1 MKLEQISNWVSY
13 PEMDNSLQ
21 NKLIKSWLLE
31 DGPITKRI
39 KSREV
44 FELNLL
50 KDEIDDV
57 EDLEANFLGNSIGKI
72 KVREVILMGNN
83 SLLVIFGT
91 ETGNAEELAEDAANM
106 AKGFD
111 LEATVMDMEDIEP
124 DDISTSKRLI
134 VVCSTWGEG
143 EQPVN
148 AQDLYDAVEETEE
161 GSMEGVNFAVLALGD
176 TAFEMFCESGKEW
189 DKILE
194 EKGGNR
200 VNDRID
206 CDTDYDDYA
215 EEWLEATLGLMKEI
229 S

>member
-1 MKLEQISNWVSY
+1 MVYMS
-13 PEMDNSLQ
+13 DNSL
-21 NKLIKSWLLE
+21 LL
-31 DGPITKRI
+31 
-39 KSREV
+39 
-44 FELNLL
+44 
-50 KDEIDDV
+50 
-57 EDLEANFLGNSIGKI
+57 
-72 KVREVILMGNN
+72 
-83 SLLVIFGT
+83 IFGT

-106 AKGFD
+106 AKDFD

-148 AQDLYDAVEETEE
+148 AQDLYDSVEETEE

-176 TAFEMFCESGKEW
+176 TAFELFCESGKEW
-189 DKILE
+189 DTILE

>member
-1 MKLEQISNWVSY
+1 MS
-13 PEMDNSLQ
+13 DNSL
-21 NKLIKSWLLE
+21 LL
-31 DGPITKRI
+31 
-39 KSREV
+39 
-44 FELNLL
+44 
-50 KDEIDDV
+50 
-57 EDLEANFLGNSIGKI
+57 
-72 KVREVILMGNN
+72 
-83 SLLVIFGT
+83 IFGT

-148 AQDLYDAVEETEE
+148 AQDLYDAVTETEE

-176 TAFEMFCESGKEW
+176 TAFELFCESGKEW
-189 DKILE
+189 DTILE

>member
-1 MKLEQISNWVSY
+1 MS
-13 PEMDNSLQ
+13 DNSL
-21 NKLIKSWLLE
+21 LL
-31 DGPITKRI
+31 
-39 KSREV
+39 
-44 FELNLL
+44 
-50 KDEIDDV
+50 
-57 EDLEANFLGNSIGKI
+57 
-72 KVREVILMGNN
+72 
-83 SLLVIFGT
+83 IFGT

-106 AKGFD
+106 AKDFD

-124 DDISTSKRLI
+124 DEISSSKRLI

-148 AQDLYDAVEETEE
+148 AQDLYDSVEETEE

-176 TAFEMFCESGKEW
+176 TAFELFCESGKEW
-189 DKILE
+189 DTILE

>member
-1 MKLEQISNWVSY
+1 MS
-13 PEMDNSLQ
+13 DNR
-21 NKLIKSWLLE
+21 LL
-31 DGPITKRI
+31 
-39 KSREV
+39 
-44 FELNLL
+44 L
-50 KDEIDDV
+50 
-57 EDLEANFLGNSIGKI
+57 
-72 KVREVILMGNN
+72 
-83 SLLVIFGT
+83 IFGT

-176 TAFEMFCESGKEW
+176 TAFELFCESGKEW

-215 EEWLEATLGLMKEI
+215 EEWLEDTLGLMKEI

>member
-1 MKLEQISNWVSY
+1 MS
-13 PEMDNSLQ
+13 DNSL
-21 NKLIKSWLLE
+21 LL
-31 DGPITKRI
+31 
-39 KSREV
+39 
-44 FELNLL
+44 
-50 KDEIDDV
+50 
-57 EDLEANFLGNSIGKI
+57 
-72 KVREVILMGNN
+72 
-83 SLLVIFGT
+83 IFGT

-161 GSMEGVNFAVLALGD
+161 GSMAGVNFAVLALGD
-176 TAFEMFCESGKEW
+176 TAFELFCESGKEW
-189 DKILE
+189 DTILE

-215 EEWLEATLGLMKEI
+215 EEWLEDTLGLMKEI

>member
-1 MKLEQISNWVSY
+1 MS
-13 PEMDNSLQ
+13 DNSL
-21 NKLIKSWLLE
+21 LL
-31 DGPITKRI
+31 
-39 KSREV
+39 
-44 FELNLL
+44 
-50 KDEIDDV
+50 
-57 EDLEANFLGNSIGKI
+57 
-72 KVREVILMGNN
+72 
-83 SLLVIFGT
+83 IFGT

-111 LEATVMDMEDIEP
+111 LEAAVMDMEDIEP

-176 TAFEMFCESGKEW
+176 TAFELFCESGKEW

-194 EKGGNR
+194 EKGGTR

-215 EEWLEATLGLMKEI
+215 EEWLEDTLGLMKEI

>member
-1 MKLEQISNWVSY
+1 MS
-13 PEMDNSLQ
+13 DNSL
-21 NKLIKSWLLE
+21 LL
-31 DGPITKRI
+31 
-39 KSREV
+39 
-44 FELNLL
+44 
-50 KDEIDDV
+50 
-57 EDLEANFLGNSIGKI
+57 
-72 KVREVILMGNN
+72 
-83 SLLVIFGT
+83 IFGT

-176 TAFEMFCESGKEW
+176 TAFELFCESGKEW
-189 DKILE
+189 DTVLE

>member
-1 MKLEQISNWVSY
+1 MS
-13 PEMDNSLQ
+13 DNSL
-21 NKLIKSWLLE
+21 LL
-31 DGPITKRI
+31 
-39 KSREV
+39 
-44 FELNLL
+44 
-50 KDEIDDV
+50 
-57 EDLEANFLGNSIGKI
+57 
-72 KVREVILMGNN
+72 
-83 SLLVIFGT
+83 IFGT

-106 AKGFD
+106 AKDFD

-124 DDISTSKRLI
+124 DEISSSKRLI

-176 TAFEMFCESGKEW
+176 TAFELFCESGKEW
-189 DKILE
+189 DTILE

>member
-1 MKLEQISNWVSY
+1 MS
-13 PEMDNSLQ
+13 DNSL
-21 NKLIKSWLLE
+21 LL
-31 DGPITKRI
+31 
-39 KSREV
+39 
-44 FELNLL
+44 
-50 KDEIDDV
+50 
-57 EDLEANFLGNSIGKI
+57 
-72 KVREVILMGNN
+72 
-83 SLLVIFGT
+83 IFGT

-176 TAFEMFCESGKEW
+176 TAFELFCESGKEW
-189 DKILE
+189 DTILE

-215 EEWLEATLGLMKEI
+215 EEWLEATLGLMKDI

>member
-1 MKLEQISNWVSY
+1 MS
-13 PEMDNSLQ
+13 DNSL
-21 NKLIKSWLLE
+21 LL
-31 DGPITKRI
+31 
-39 KSREV
+39 
-44 FELNLL
+44 
-50 KDEIDDV
+50 
-57 EDLEANFLGNSIGKI
+57 
-72 KVREVILMGNN
+72 
-83 SLLVIFGT
+83 IFGT

-106 AKGFD
+106 AKAFD

-176 TAFEMFCESGKEW
+176 TAFELFCESGKEW

-215 EEWLEATLGLMKEI
+215 EEWLEDTLGLMKEI

>member
-1 MKLEQISNWVSY
+1 MS
-13 PEMDNSLQ
+13 DNSL
-21 NKLIKSWLLE
+21 LL
-31 DGPITKRI
+31 
-39 KSREV
+39 
-44 FELNLL
+44 
-50 KDEIDDV
+50 
-57 EDLEANFLGNSIGKI
+57 
-72 KVREVILMGNN
+72 
-83 SLLVIFGT
+83 IFGT

-176 TAFEMFCESGKEW
+176 TAFELFCESGKEW
-189 DKILE
+189 DTILE

-215 EEWLEATLGLMKEI
+215 EEWLEDTLGLMKEI

>member
-1 MKLEQISNWVSY
+1 MS
-13 PEMDNSLQ
+13 DNSL
-21 NKLIKSWLLE
+21 LL
-31 DGPITKRI
+31 
-39 KSREV
+39 
-44 FELNLL
+44 
-50 KDEIDDV
+50 
-57 EDLEANFLGNSIGKI
+57 
-72 KVREVILMGNN
+72 
-83 SLLVIFGT
+83 IFGT
-91 ETGNAEELAEDAANM
+91 ETGNAEELSEDAANM

-176 TAFEMFCESGKEW
+176 TAFEFFCESGKEW
-189 DKILE
+189 DTILE

>member
-1 MKLEQISNWVSY
+1 MS
-13 PEMDNSLQ
+13 DNSL
-21 NKLIKSWLLE
+21 LL
-31 DGPITKRI
+31 
-39 KSREV
+39 
-44 FELNLL
+44 
-50 KDEIDDV
+50 
-57 EDLEANFLGNSIGKI
+57 
-72 KVREVILMGNN
+72 
-83 SLLVIFGT
+83 IFGT

-106 AKGFD
+106 AKDFD

-148 AQDLYDAVEETEE
+148 AQDLYDSVEETEE

-176 TAFEMFCESGKEW
+176 TAFELFCESGKEW
-189 DKILE
+189 DTILE